1 MLEIKELTKSYE
13 QNLAVDQVSF
23 TVQDGTIGILLGPN
37 GAGKST
43 VIKSIAGLL
52 KYKGEI
58 LIGGFPAKSI
68 QAKRIFG
75 YVPELP
81 ALFQTL
87 TVEEHLEYI
96 RRAYQIQ
103 VSQEEIDR
111 LLQRLEL
118 DDKKEKM
125 GSELSKGMMQKVSI
139 CCALLTRPQV
149 LLLDEPMVGLDPKA
163 IKELKEIVLELKNQG
178 ATILI
183 STHMLEM
190 VEELWD
196 TVYVMEKGKIL
207 AEYRR
212 EEVGDQNLDELFF
225 SVTER
230 EVKENEE
237 ENT

>member
-190 VEELWD
+190 VKELWD

-230 EVKENEE
+230 EVNENEE
-237 ENT
+237 ENI

>member
-1 MLEIKELTKSYE
+1 MLEVRELTKKYG
-13 QNLAVDQVSF
+13 NNVAADGVSF
-23 TVQDGTIGILLGPN
+23 TVPEGSIGILLGPN

-230 EVKENEE
+230 EVNENEE
-237 ENT
+237 ENI